1 MRGNLFGLMLQVI
14 QTITQLPIRR
24 IWSSFSMRLEKL
36 LNGQLCLTL
45 SVKDGRM
52 AAMHVKNLFV
62 CHNLN
67 GFCGL
72 LTIAGPYQIRGVIGH
87 NSVHTNMDGKQLC
100 GDSKAFGGLH
110 VDKVEKGKFLI
121 VRRERTSNYTSPRRG
136 PPNGMEVDLLRR
148 RKKESDR
155 SDAEQLIRSG
165 QGVFVQGCVDPD

>member
-1 MRGNLFGLMLQVI
+1 MTGNLFKLMPHVVQK
-14 QTITQLPIRR
+14 ITQLHIRR

-52 AAMHVKNLFV
+52 AAMHVKNLV

-72 LTIAGPYQIRGVIGH
+72 LTIAGRYQIRGIIGH
-87 NSVHTNMDGKQLC
+87 NHGHTNMDGKQLC

-121 VRRERTSNYTSPRRG
+121 VRRGT
-136 PPNGMEVDLLRR
+136 
-148 RKKESDR
+148 
-155 SDAEQLIRSG
+155 A
-165 QGVFVQGCVDPD
+165 